1 MTGILSSIFGGG
13 ASKVVDSVGG
23 VLDNLF
29 TSDEEREEAK
39 RLMAQVKD
47 KPQQDQRNIN
57 IVEAAHRS
65 VFVAGWRPFLG
76 WVGGLSIA
84 SYYLPKHFM
93 AAGLWV
99 WQNIEY
105 MRRAIESGEVTS
117 LTLTAYPISLDD
129 TIMEL
134 VLGLLG
140 LAVTRTYEKGKGLTK

>member
-1 MTGILSSIFGGG
+1 MSILSGIFSAG
-13 ASKVVDSVGG
+13 ASTVVDSVGG
-23 VLDNLF
+23 LLDNLF
-29 TSDEEREEAK
+29 TSYEEREEAK

-57 IVEAAHRS
+57 LVEAAHRS

-76 WVGGLSIA
+76 WVGGISIA
-84 SYYLPKHFM
+84 SYYLPKHIM

-105 MRRAIESGEVTS
+105 MRRAIGSNEITS
-117 LTLTAYPISLDD
+117 LTLTAYPVALDD

-134 VLGLLG
+134 ILGLLG
-140 LAVTRTYEKGKGLTK
+140 LAATRTFEKAKGLTK